1 MEERA
6 FARDGIALAIRVG
19 MTAVQ
24 PLNACVR
31 VERPADTRLGKYQS
45 LVVAA
50 AALLTLM
57 LASVPDVA
65 LAAR

>member
-1 MEERA
+1 
-6 FARDGIALAIRVG
+6 

-65 LAAR
+65 LAPR